1 MSYETLKKLTVN
13 LKELKVKYAYSSSN
27 VRDWRDRIIV
37 NEVEREF
44 ESKEKLEDFL
54 LGLVSGH
61 YDGCTRISRALTL
74 YKRIQYLEE
83 HDLIE
88 NYMAK
93 DTEEVRKILTGE
105 KKVKVKQ
112 FVMMTDDGS
121 TLKTTKYG
129 VRLFPKSYG
138 VKPSKLYKSDVD
150 TIKACYKSFIEQ
162 HNVKEVEV
170 V

>member
-1 MSYETLKKLTVN
+1 MSYETLKKLAIN

-27 VRDWRDRIIV
+27 MRDWRDRIIV
-37 NEVEREF
+37 NEVEKEF

-61 YDGCTRISRALTL
+61 YDGCTRISRSLTL

-83 HDLIE
+83 NNLIE
-88 NYMAK
+88 NDMAK

-112 FVMMTDDGS
+112 FVMIAEDGS

-129 VRLFPKSYG
+129 VRLFPKVYG
-138 VKPSKLYKSDVD
+138 VNPTKLYKSDVD
-150 TIKACYKSFIEQ
+150 TIKSCYKNFIERQ
-162 HNVKEVEV
+162 NVKVVEV
-170 V
+170 A

>member
-1 MSYETLKKLTVN
+1 MSYDTLKKLAIN
-13 LKELKVKYAYSSSN
+13 LKELKVKYAYSPSN
-27 VRDWRDRIIV
+27 ERDWLDRIVV
-37 NEVEREF
+37 NEVDKEF

-54 LGLVSGH
+54 LGLVSGY
-61 YDGCTRISRALTL
+61 YDGCTRISRSLTL

-83 HDLIE
+83 NNLIE

-112 FVMMTDDGS
+112 FVMIAEDGS

-129 VRLFPKSYG
+129 VRLFPKIYG
-138 VKPSKLYKSDVD
+138 VNPTKLYKSDVEK
-150 TIKACYKSFIEQ
+150 IQEHHANFLKRE
-162 HNVKEVEV
+162 NVKVVEV
-170 V
+170 A